1 MSIKKRVD
9 EIDIIRGFALFGVL
23 LVNLTMIDA
32 TLYTMENIPFSN
44 LSGMEYISAWA
55 IRLLAQGKFYT
66 IFSFLF
72 GLGFYYFFRKES
84 SDVVLNRFEKRL
96 YALLGLGIIH
106 TIFIWHGDILHVYAL
121 AGFFLIKNK
130 NKSDSE
136 LLRNMIVL
144 FVFSTT
150 IMVIGSQTGGS
161 EMTVVASDALTA
173 YQQNSYLELLKY
185 RIQNEVP
192 VGLFNLIVV
201 IPKVLVLFYAGYYVG
216 RKGWFDQLDAQR
228 KRIIDYCVISGSL
241 FGVSLIM
248 MLFLS
253 HLDNSIAFKGLII
266 FEELSTLGGSV
277 FYMTVI
283 LLAAQKNKLRIML
296 MPFRNLGKMALTNY
310 LIQTIFWTS
319 VVNGYGLG
327 YFGKIPYYAYLPL
340 ALGFIMMQ
348 ILLSNQWISKFNQ
361 GPVEKLWRMAY
372 RGRS

>member
-44 LSGMEYISAWA
+44 LSGMDYISAWA

-66 IFSFLF
+66 MFSFLF
-72 GLGFYYFFRKES
+72 GLGFYYFLRKES
-84 SDVVLNRFEKRL
+84 TDVVLKRFEKRL
-96 YALLGLGIIH
+96 YALLVIGIIH

-150 IMVIGSQTGGS
+150 IMVLGSQTGGS

-185 RIQNEVP
+185 RVQNEVP
-192 VGLFNLIVV
+192 IGLFNLIVV
-201 IPKVLVLFYAGYYVG
+201 IPKILVLFYAGYYVG
-216 RKGWFDQLDAQR
+216 RKGWFDQLGEQR
-228 KRIIDYCVISGSL
+228 KRIINYCVISSSL
-241 FGVSLIM
+241 FVVSLIM
-248 MLFLS
+248 MVALS
-253 HLDNSIAFKGLII
+253 RLDHSIAFKGLII

-283 LLAAQKNKLRIML
+283 LLMAQKTKLRKML
-296 MPFRNLGKMALTNY
+296 MPLKNLGKMALTNY
-310 LIQTIFWTS
+310 LMQTIFWTS

-327 YFGKIPYYAYLPL
+327 YFGKIPYYAYFPL
-340 ALGFIMMQ
+340 AFSFIMMQ
-348 ILLSNQWISKFNQ
+348 ILLSNLWLSKFNQ
-361 GPVEKLWRMAY
+361 GPAEKLWRMAY
-372 RGRS
+372 RGKS

>member
-9 EIDIIRGFALFGVL
+9 EMDIIRGFALFGVL

-32 TLYTMENIPFSN
+32 TLYSMENIPFSN
-44 LSGMEYISAWA
+44 LSGMDYISAWA

-66 IFSFLF
+66 MFSFLF
-72 GLGFYYFFRKES
+72 GLGFYYFLRKES
-84 SDVVLNRFEKRL
+84 TDVVLKRFEKRL
-96 YALLGLGIIH
+96 YALLVLGIIH

-136 LLRNMIVL
+136 LLRNMILL

-150 IMVIGSQTGGS
+150 IMMLGSQTGGS
-161 EMTVVASDALTA
+161 EITVVASDALTA

-192 VGLFNLIVV
+192 IGLFNLIIV

-216 RKGWFDQLDAQR
+216 RKGWFDQLDEQR
-228 KRIIDYCVISGSL
+228 KRIINYCIISGSL
-241 FGVSLIM
+241 FVVSLIM
-248 MLFLS
+248 MLILS
-253 HLDNSIAFKGLII
+253 HSDHPIAFKGLII

-283 LLAAQKNKLRIML
+283 LLMAQKTKLRKIL
-296 MPFRNLGKMALTNY
+296 MPLRSLGKMALTNY
-310 LIQTIFWTS
+310 LMQTIFWTS

-327 YFGKIPYYAYLPL
+327 YFGKIPYYAYFPL
-340 ALGFIMMQ
+340 ALGFIMIQ
-348 ILLSNQWISKFNQ
+348 IMLSILWLSKFNQ
-361 GPVEKLWRMAY
+361 GPAEKLWRIAY
-372 RGRS
+372 RGKS

>member
-72 GLGFYYFFRKES
+72 GLGFYYFLRKES

-136 LLRNMIVL
+136 LIRNMIVL

-241 FGVSLIM
+241 FGFSLVM

-277 FYMTVI
+277 FFMTAI
-283 LLAAQKNKLRIML
+283 LLMAQKNKLRKML
-296 MPFRNLGKMALTNY
+296 MPLRNLGKMALTNY
-310 LIQTIFWTS
+310 LMQTIFWTS

-327 YFGKIPYYAYLPL
+327 YFGKIPYYAYFPL
-340 ALGFIMMQ
+340 AFGFIMIQ
-348 ILLSNQWISKFNQ
+348 ILLSSLWLTKFNQ
-361 GPVEKLWRMAY
+361 GPAEKLWRMAY
-372 RGRS
+372 RDRS